1 LDAINSKIKRTGVVS
16 AVAGALGEKL
26 HAHVLWELEWGAL
39 DMGQQSGM
47 EECDERM
54 GQFLPQQ
61 QAEETQQPLP
71 WLLCA
76 SNDAPGTRERRS
88 ESAKAQ
94 AFCVIFMPYF
104 FIANEGEIRKAK
116 TLGWAATPLASLSRC
131 HSERSEESRVARK

>member
-1 LDAINSKIKRTGVVS
+1 MS
-16 AVAGALGEKL
+16 AVTGALGEKL
-26 HAHVLWELEWGAL
+26 HAHALLELESGAL

-54 GQFLPQQ
+54 GQFLLQQ
-61 QAEETQQPLP
+61 QAEETQQPWP

-88 ESAKAQ
+88 ESNKAQ

-104 FIANEGEIRKAK
+104 FIANERENGKVK
-116 TLGWAATPLASLSRC
+116 TLGWAATPLAFLSRC
-131 HSERSEESRVARK
+131 HFERSEESRAARK